1 MKNVVLFFFVLLF
14 SALGAITILADVVP
28 PLFSKQAG
36 QLHFVNGVVGSGALL
51 LAVLFAIPMKV
62 DEALKIISP
71 YLDRL
76 LRRDKTSV

>member
-1 MKNVVLFFFVLLF
+1 MKNVVLFLFVIIFLLV
-14 SALGAITILADVVP
+14 GAATILADVVP
-28 PLFSKQAG
+28 PLFAKQAG

-51 LAVLFAIPMKV
+51 FAVLFAIPMKV
-62 DEALKIISP
+62 DEALKILSP